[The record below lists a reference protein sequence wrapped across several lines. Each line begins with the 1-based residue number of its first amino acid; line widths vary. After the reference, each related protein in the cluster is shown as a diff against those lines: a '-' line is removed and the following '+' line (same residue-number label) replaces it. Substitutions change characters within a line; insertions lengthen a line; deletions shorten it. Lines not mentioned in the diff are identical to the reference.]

1 MLSNFETGIITLLNN
16 ALKGEKQTLPEDFD
30 YNSAYELGKKH

>member
-1 MLSNFETGIITLLNN
+1 MLSSLEKGIITLVKN

-30 YNSAYELGKKH
+30 FVEAYKIAKI